1 MFHVQFRI
9 MNFEFCILLITCIFT
24 ILNFEFC
31 ILLVTCIFSTGLELR
46 SVSTARLPPAIS
58 TFFGGSSDDD
68 DDADR
73 GDGGDFDYD
82 DDIGDEYDDVSFDSS
97 TSCCDINFI
106 LEQNTQHAEW
116 FLLQKIILDIF

>member
-1 MFHVQFRI
+1 
-9 MNFEFCILLITCIFT
+9 MNFVFCWSPAYFQPDSSSGQFQQLDCLLQYQ
-24 ILNFEFC
+24 L
-31 ILLVTCIFSTGLELR
+31 
-46 SVSTARLPPAIS
+46 
-58 TFFGGSSDDD
+58 FFGDSSDDD

-106 LEQNTQHAEW
+106 LEQNTQHAEG
-116 FLLQKIILDIF
+116 FLMQKIILDIF